1 MDEVLAAES
10 AAAAALLP
18 LLKLNFIVTTLIP
31 LFYEIQFKLKI
42 IELNLNNSYLDI
54 S

>member
-18 LLKLNFIVTTLIP
+18 LLKLNFIVTTLIL
-31 LFYEIQFKLKI
+31 LFYGIEFKLKI
-42 IELNLNNSYLDI
+42 IEI
-54 S
+54 GFEQ